1 MEKDKT
7 WLIFPML
14 AYVKYVDGINEITVG
29 WLNKTFTIKWSINKL
44 VRWRNIKR
52 FGANPIYHEWG
63 IVLRFNSLI
72 GVEASSWFYDTCRL
86 KSCPNYYK
94 KTFGILENLIYLCCI
109 IKTKT

>member
-29 WLNKTFTIKWSINKL
+29 WLNKTYSIKWQINKL
-44 VRWRNIKR
+44 VRWRNVKR
-52 FGANPIYHEWG
+52 FGANPINPEWG
-63 IVLRFNSLI
+63 VILRFNSLT
-72 GVEASSWFYDTCRL
+72 GVDASGWFYDTCRF
-86 KSCPNYYK
+86 KSCPDYK